1 VTRSCVTCQDLEK
14 LTDIHDF
21 TTRFYVILKQKSSAR
36 LIKTENIKC
45 DLSLFKTI
53 SNAALHCT
61 FQNRLGIQ
69 ITKIIFI
76 LEFDHVHFNSIEV
89 STEIGV
95 HYQGKYNTLILGQEK
110 KFEIQF
116 SSGSVHFSFQLPPLK
131 YHLPNYNRYAMVMLC
146 PFASFT
152 RHCLYSSMLEF

>member
-1 VTRSCVTCQDLEK
+1 VTSHFS
-14 LTDIHDF
+14 TDSFKDDF
-21 TTRFYVILKQKSSAR
+21 QCCI
-36 LIKTENIKC
+36 
-45 DLSLFKTI
+45 
-53 SNAALHCT
+53 ALHIPESLRDT
-61 FQNRLGIQ
+61 NYQNNIY
-69 ITKIIFI
+69 FSV
-76 LEFDHVHFNSIEV
+76 HVHFNSIEV

-95 HYQGKYNTLILGQEK
+95 HYQGKYNMLILGQEK
-110 KFEIQF
+110 KFEIQL